1 MSNLFRAVFPTLT
14 HSFWQCLVHVL
25 FVSAFAVA
33 AAAAATGSSV
43 TIRLPAPGVY
53 VLDRPLVLNGSN
65 TFLCVEAGATL
76 RWRWDKNLSFTERWR
91 QNATQRTVMLTVR
104 PGAVAPMENVSIGGG
119 GTIDGQGYMWWPFR
133 YHVYEYINEKAWP
146 PYFMSFSDI
155 QGLQLVNMTI
165 LNPPMITIQ
174 TGACMNVRMQHL
186 NITAAW
192 LTPQEFYDPVARSPI
207 FAKWQK
213 TAPITAGGVGKNGT
227 CGGGGR
233 VWADRPEQRLCEPA
247 NTDGIG
253 KLKQSP

>member
-1 MSNLFRAVFPTLT
+1 MF
-14 HSFWQCLVHVL
+14 SFISSSKRSLVVSP
-25 FVSAFAVA
+25 SAFGA
-33 AAAAATGSSV
+33 AAAAAAAGNSV
-43 TIRLPAPGVY
+43 TIRLPAPGTY

-65 TFLCVEAGATL
+65 TLLCVEAGATL
-76 RWRWDKNLSFTERWR
+76 RWRWDKNLSFTDRWR

-104 PGAVAPMENVSIGGG
+104 PGAAAPMENVSIGGG

-146 PYFMSFSDI
+146 PYFMTFSDI
-155 QGLQLVNMTI
+155 QGLQLVNITI

-174 TGACMNVRMQHL
+174 TGACKNVRMQHL

-207 FAKWQK
+207 FAEWQK
-213 TAPITAGGVGKNGT
+213 TAPVTAGGVGKNGT

-253 KLKQSP
+253 KLAQCIG